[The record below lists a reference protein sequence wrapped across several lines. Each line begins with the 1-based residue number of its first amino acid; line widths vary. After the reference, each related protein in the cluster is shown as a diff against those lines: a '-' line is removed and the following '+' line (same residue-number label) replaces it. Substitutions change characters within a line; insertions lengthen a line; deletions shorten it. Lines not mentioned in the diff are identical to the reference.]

1 MLRSMYSGITGLRN
15 FQDQLDVV
23 ANNIANVNTIG
34 FKGSRTTFQST
45 LFQTLAA
52 GNALKTY

>member
-45 LFQTLAA
+45 LFKL
-52 GNALKTY
+52 

>member
-34 FKGSRTTFQST
+34 FKGSEPPSIYTFSN
-45 LFQTLAA
+45 FSSR
-52 GNALKTY
+52 NALKTY